1 MSQSI
6 TFSNFRDLGGLELPD
21 GGIIRHGKLYRTS
34 RLYPKNAA
42 DRSLLKRM
50 NLDCVVDLRTPQE
63 VKEKPDKL
71 PKEVEYVNASVFGNT
86 EFEVLAPTRSSQMT
100 MLRCTNGQYDE
111 IMNGIRKSY
120 EYMPYAVD
128 AYGQLFRRLNE
139 GKTVAFHCTAGKD
152 RTGVAAMIIEL
163 ALGRTEAQAREQ
175 YMLSNVTR
183 AERTEKLMK
192 FLRML
197 PLKEKFYEC
206 ALYSSRVHDELFDAA
221 YGAIFSK
228 YATIGDF
235 LADVYGI
242 TERNLADW
250 KRFYTDK

>member
-21 GGIIRHGKLYRTS
+21 GGMLRHGKLYRTS
-34 RLYPKNAA
+34 RLYPRNAA
-42 DRSLLKRM
+42 DRRLLDRM
-50 NLDCVVDLRTPQE
+50 KLDCVIDLRTPQE
-63 VKEKPDKL
+63 VREKPDKL

-86 EFEVLAPTRSSQMT
+86 EFEVLAPTRSSQLA
-100 MLRCTNGQYDE
+100 MLRCTDEQYEE

-120 EYMPYAVD
+120 EFMPYASD
-128 AYGQLFRRLNE
+128 AYGQLFKRMNE
-139 GKTVAFHCTAGKD
+139 GKTIAFHCTAGKD
-152 RTGVAAMIIEL
+152 RTGVAAMMTEL
-163 ALGRTEAQAREQ
+163 ALGRTKEQAREQ
-175 YMLSNVTR
+175 YLLSNVAR

-192 FLRML
+192 FLRLL

-206 ALYSSRVHDELFDAA
+206 ALYSSRVHNELFEAA

-228 YATIGDF
+228 YASIDEF

-242 TERNLADW
+242 TQQNLSDW
-250 KRFYTDK
+250 KKYYTVK